1 MLNRIFH
8 LIFDNWIAKIVVVIL
23 AFGLWAFVV
32 NTGFRQAVLA
42 ETIPVTPRDVAQ
54 NLAIASALPSVE
66 VEVYAPTANFQR
78 LKPED
83 IQAFVNLAGV
93 AAGEHTLE
101 IKVFADDPNVRIL
114 HVEPSLAT
122 VVLEKKVTEEFEV
135 RLETEG
141 DLGQGYVADKAESTP
156 ESVEVSGAASVI
168 NSIDQ
173 VVVRIPLNGETSTVE
188 KTLVPQ
194 ALDKD
199 RNVVSGV
206 TFDPQQVEVRLP
218 VIQAEDAKKVGI
230 EVATEGD
237 PAEGFFV
244 GTISTDPS
252 SATAQG
258 SSKALAEI
266 TTLKTEPIDVSGA
279 TSTIERTVKLVLPS
293 NVRAEPAQIK
303 VTIEIRAGTL
313 SEDISLPPEIINVSP
328 GLAATVSPSNVAIT
342 ISGPAD
348 RVRSA
353 FDAGLHLRIDASGR
367 GEGDFTVTLS
377 ADLLGLPEGVR
388 ASFSVNSVTVSIVAS
403 P

>member
-1 MLNRIFH
+1 MLNRVIH

-32 NTGFRQAVLA
+32 NTGFRQAILP

-54 NLAIASALPSVE
+54 NLAIASSLPSVE
-66 VEVYAPTANFQR
+66 IEVYAPTASFQR
-78 LKPED
+78 LKPAD
-83 IQAFVNLAGV
+83 IQAFVNLAGLS
-93 AAGEHTLE
+93 AGEHTLE

-114 HVEPSLAT
+114 HIEPSLT
-122 VVLEKKVTEEFEV
+122 TIVLEKKVTEEFEV
-135 RLETEG
+135 KLETEG

-173 VVVRIPLNGETSTVE
+173 VVVRLPLNGETSTVE
-188 KTLVPQ
+188 KTLTPL

-199 RNVVSGV
+199 RNVVSGI
-206 TFDPQQVEVRLP
+206 TFDPQQIEVRLP

-230 EVATEGD
+230 EVSTEGE
-237 PAEGFFV
+237 PADGFFI
-244 GTISTDPS
+244 GTISSDPS

-266 TTLKTEPIDVSGA
+266 TTLKTESIDVSGA
-279 TSTIERTVKLVLPS
+279 TTTIERTVKLVLPP
-293 NVRAEPAQIK
+293 NIRAEPSQIK

-313 SEDISLPPEIINVSP
+313 SEDVSLPPEVVNVGP
-328 GLAATVSPSNVAIT
+328 GLASTVSPANVAIT

-348 RVRSA
+348 RVRTA
-353 FDAGLHLRIDASGR
+353 LDAGLHLRIDASGR
-367 GEGDFTVTLS
+367 GEGEFVAALTS
-377 ADLLGLPEGVR
+377 DLLGLPEGVR
-388 ASFSVNSVTVSIVAS
+388 ASFSIGSVTVSIVAS